1 MYMIGFYGR
10 PIGSDGVV
18 RWIYTHINNDPE
30 KFATCFCSD
39 DDPAMLEIYSKYEH
53 ISGFTSVSHA
63 RFETLG
69 GLPKVSDEPLFV
81 VDDAGSGR
89 AWVPGKDV
97 IQPKDRI
104 VLWPCQPVVLVV
116 VRSYLPGSSIDD
128 DREAVTLA
136 LDYLF
141 EQRAKNP
148 KLDKMC
154 GTPGA
159 PGHSLPPVRLV

>member
-10 PIGSDGVV
+10 PIGSDGAS
-18 RWIYTHINNDPE
+18 RWIYTHINNNPE
-30 KFATCFCSD
+30 QFAGRDAPD
-39 DDPAMLEIYSKYEH
+39 DDPAIDEIYSRYEH

-63 RFETLG
+63 RFERLD

-89 AWVPGKDV
+89 AWVPGEDV
-97 IQPKDRI
+97 IRPKDRI
-104 VLWPCQPVVLVV
+104 VLWPCQSVVLVI

-148 KLDKMC
+148 ALDRMC
-154 GTPGA
+154 GTPGV
-159 PGHSLPPVRLV
+159 PGYSLPAVRLV